1 MTNLPDFDSISVQEL
16 NNYID
21 KKVNEQK
28 TFNSSPTN
36 YLCGQSYIQIPGT
49 IATLREMWVAAGA
62 IAKKVGYPCA
72 GTLVQYPARHMNYT
86 EWSRGGGLLASHI
99 RRNRAY
105 ERAKKKVQAPQI

>member
-1 MTNLPDFDSISVQEL
+1 
-16 NNYID
+16 
-21 KKVNEQK
+21 
-28 TFNSSPTN
+28 
-36 YLCGQSYIQIPGT
+36 
-49 IATLREMWVAAGA
+49 MWVAAGA

-105 ERAKKKVQAPQI
+105 ERAKKKVQAP

>member
-1 MTNLPDFDSISVQEL
+1 
-16 NNYID
+16 
-21 KKVNEQK
+21 
-28 TFNSSPTN
+28 
-36 YLCGQSYIQIPGT
+36 
-49 IATLREMWVAAGA
+49 MWVAAGA

-105 ERAKKKVQAPQI
+105 ERAKKESASSIDLKKAYGKDLYYAITFS